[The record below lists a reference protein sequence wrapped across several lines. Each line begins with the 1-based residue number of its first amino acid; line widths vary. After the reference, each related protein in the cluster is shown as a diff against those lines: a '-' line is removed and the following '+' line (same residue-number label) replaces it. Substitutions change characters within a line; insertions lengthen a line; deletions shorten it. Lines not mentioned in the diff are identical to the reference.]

1 MPTTTTAFNP
11 PPPQSTQALIINM
24 TTFKTKLAA
33 QKRQLRYIVNG
44 NSGRLRIKKRPSA
57 LESLEASVPPE
68 DVYETPE
75 SPVQP
80 SFSSEVRSNVKGLQ
94 SIVDA
99 MLRNTQSP
107 LIATVL
113 SYYSKPLILACGLAA
128 VGRLIAEPESHEADD
143 VSVKLV
149 IDSAMLAKNV

>member
-1 MPTTTTAFNP
+1 M
-11 PPPQSTQALIINM
+11 
-24 TTFKTKLAA
+24 KTNKKNSIAA

-44 NSGRLRIKKRPSA
+44 NTGRLRIQKRPSA
-57 LESLEASVPPE
+57 LESLEASVPSE

-75 SPVQP
+75 TPVQS
-80 SFSSEVRSNVKGLQ
+80 SFSSEVRSKVKGLQ

-99 MLRNTQSP
+99 MLRNAQPP

-113 SYYSKPLILACGLAA
+113 SYYSRPLILACGLAA
-128 VGRLIAEPESHEADD
+128 VGRLIAEPEAHEADD

-149 IDSAMLAKNV
+149 IDSAMMAKSV